1 MARICF
7 LRHGEAED
15 DDGSGD
21 AARELT
27 TRGRA
32 QSSAAGSAL
41 AALGFRPDACLTS
54 PRVRA
59 RDTAILACEALT
71 LSPSIESEVVESI
84 GSGSYDSLELAAG
97 RGDVLIVGHQPILAF
112 EVARLTGASVRMK
125 KGGIA
130 LVEEGRL
137 LTLAGPKELALIA
150 EST

>member
-1 MARICF
+1 MSRICF

-27 TRGRA
+27 PRGRA
-32 QSSAAGSAL
+32 QSSAAGAAL
-41 AALGFRPDACLTS
+41 AAIGFRPEACLAS

-59 RDTAILACEALT
+59 RDTALLACQSLG
-71 LSPSIESEVVESI
+71 IEPEIVDAI

-97 RGDVLIVGHQPILAF
+97 RGNVLIVGHQPVLAM
-112 EVARLTGASVRMK
+112 EVGRLTGASIRMK

-130 LVEEGRL
+130 LVESGRL
-137 LTLAGPKELALIA
+137 LILAGPRELSLIA
-150 EST
+150 ESA